1 MPGHLDQQLF
11 LFLNSLHS
19 PFWDKVMWGISEIY
33 IWIPLY
39 LAIIVALAIKYRRK
53 FLMLI
58 LVIIIAVTLSDQLSV
73 IIKNSVHR
81 LRPSHEPSLSGLVHI
96 VHDYRGGLYGFV
108 SSHASNCFM
117 VAVMSLLLIRKRWFT
132 ISILFWAMVVSYSRI
147 YLGVHYPGDVLFG
160 SLLGILVGWSIF
172 KLYTLIDLKFLS
184 GSKYFSSE

>member
-81 LRPSHEPSLSGLVHI
+81 LRPSHEPSMTGLVHI